1 MAKKMGF
8 LMLLLCLAAGGL
20 LLAKPS
26 KAAGWNENKM
36 LTVKKGAFTFKAYFS
51 KDKKKAWIYEVV
63 VKPKK
68 GSTKTLK
75 FPARIKGKP
84 VTKLGHSEKL
94 GEDEEFYS
102 NIFNVVIEEAHDCDG
117 YRASIKK
124 IQKLVIPK
132 TVKEFTHGTF
142 SGLHALKKVT
152 LPAHVKEL
160 PVSLFY
166 GCPKLKS
173 VTLPNKL
180 KEFCI
185 DSFADCPS
193 IRTMKISKSNKKFRI
208 KKGVVLSKDNKNL
221 YWVLP
226 MTDKVSIPNQ
236 AERIWSGAFGDCG
249 VEKLML
255 PASVQVLEAGALSC
269 VALTDVRVDDNNPVY
284 ARDGQC
290 IYHKSKGELAVA
302 IAKEDKVV
310 ISSKVT
316 ELNENSSLAGSNRL
330 DRVDIPVSVK
340 RLVEGWMFFP
350 NISCKVYFHSLTP
363 PQIVAELPGYMLC
376 RYPFAN
382 PVYVPAA
389 AKDAYIKWAEE
400 HDGLPEEIRNG
411 KGSYEPFMDLHTF

>member
-1 MAKKMGF
+1 MKKRTGLIIF
-8 LMLLLCLAAGGL
+8 LFCLMAGGIL
-20 LLAKPS
+20 SGKPS
-26 KAAGWNENKM
+26 KAAEWNEKKM
-36 LTVKKGAFTFKAYFS
+36 TTVKKGAFTFRAHFS

-75 FPARIKGKP
+75 FPAKIKGKP
-84 VTKLGHSEKL
+84 VTKLGHSEEL

-102 NIFNVVIEEAHDCDG
+102 NIFDVVIEEAHDCDG
-117 YRASIKK
+117 YRSSMKK
-124 IQKLVIPK
+124 IGKVVIPK

-152 LPAHVKEL
+152 LPAKVKEL

-173 VTLPNKL
+173 VTLPKQL
-180 KEFCI
+180 KEFTI
-185 DSFADCPS
+185 AAFADCPS
-193 IRTMKISKSNKKFRI
+193 IKTMKISKSNKKIQI
-208 KKGVVLSKDNKNL
+208 KKGMVLSKDSKEL

-226 MTDKVSIPNQ
+226 GIDKVTLPNKM
-236 AERIWSGAFGDCG
+236 EWIHTGAFEDCG

-255 PASVQVLEAGALSC
+255 PASVTNLEGRSLNCAT
-269 VALTDVRVDDNNPVY
+269 LTDVRVQAANPLY

-290 IYHKSKGELAVA
+290 IYDKTNGELAVA
-302 IAKEDKVV
+302 IAKDEKVV

-316 ELNENSSLAGSNRL
+316 ELNENSSLAGTSRL
-330 DRVDIPVSVK
+330 ERVDIPASVK
-340 RLVEGWMFFP
+340 RVVEDWMFFP
-350 NISCKVYFHSLTP
+350 DVGCKVYFHSLTP
-363 PQIVAELPGYMLC
+363 PQIVAELPGYILC

-389 AKDAYIKWAEE
+389 AKDAYIKWAED
-400 HDGLPEEIRNG
+400 HNGFPEMEKR
-411 KGSYEPFMDLHTF
+411 YDPFMHLYTF